1 MSGRMHSGGAKVYW
15 TEPDHDEQVHR
26 WIAVAMRQAER
37 EWTGYGPGYGVGVID
52 FADCTVIVLTA
63 KIPLGE
69 VMEVNRRTE
78 NSILH
83 GGFGSAPHRSRDE
96 VDFTTNLV
104 EVKNPH
110 DSKTVIG
117 VTGLKGKK

>member
-1 MSGRMHSGGAKVYW
+1 MSEIPGGAKVYW
-15 TEPDHDEQVHR
+15 TEPDHDGKVQK

-37 EWTGYGPGYGVGVID
+37 EMHHQQMGVGVID

-117 VTGLKGKK
+117 VTGLKDKT